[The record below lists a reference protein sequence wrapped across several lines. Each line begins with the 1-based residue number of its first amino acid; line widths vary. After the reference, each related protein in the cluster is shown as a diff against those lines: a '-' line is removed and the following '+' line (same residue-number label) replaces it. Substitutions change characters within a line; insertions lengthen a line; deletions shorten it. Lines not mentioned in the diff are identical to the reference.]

1 MGRITTAARVLFGGP
16 ERGLSDLPQYQS
28 RSRRSAR
35 PIATPLTPEQ
45 ALKNSV
51 WWAGLVLKSDL
62 MSTFPVDVVRDV
74 GGILVPVPNAGPLF
88 ISPSPGV
95 MLNEH
100 LYNRAWSLNSIGN
113 SVGIIRERN
122 AYGLPSQ
129 VELVP
134 MHTVVARMDGFRI
147 REWKIDNVR
156 YSKSEIWHERQ
167 FTQAGFELGLSP
179 LAQAAWSMNL
189 YESTQEFAA
198 EWFGNGLLPRGVL
211 RNTKRDKLDATLR
224 QSAKDSFRED
234 TANGDIFVTGVEWEW
249 TPAQTTAATAG
260 FLDQKTSS
268 EKDVAR
274 YIGVP
279 AGMLDVEVST
289 GNVTYANRLD
299 ANLQFLVTK
308 LGPDVVRLQDYWSQ
322 HALPKP
328 WKLRL
333 NTDALL
339 RMDPKGKADLLA
351 LLNANQLRTKNELRA
366 LDNLGDYTAEQ
377 MAELTLFAQ
386 MAKPV
391 PTGQPVQKEAHS
403 WLVPS

>member
-1 MGRITTAARVLFGGP
+1 MGRFATAARVLLGQDK
-16 ERGLSDLPQYQS
+16 RGLSDLPQFES
-28 RSRRSAR
+28 RSRRTAR
-35 PIATPLTPEQ
+35 ATASPLTPEQ

-74 GGILVPVPNAGPLF
+74 GGLLVPVPSAGPLF
-88 ISPSPGV
+88 VSPFPGV
-95 MLNEH
+95 MLHEH

-113 SVGIIRERN
+113 SVGIIHERN
-122 AYGLPSQ
+122 AFGLPSQ
-129 VELVP
+129 IELVP
-134 MHTVVARMDGFRI
+134 MGSVTARMNGTKVVKWRI
-147 REWKIDNVR
+147 GNTE
-156 YSKSEIWHERQ
+156 YEKSQIWHERQ
-167 FTQAGFELGLSP
+167 FTQAGFDLGLSP

-211 RNTKRDKLDATLR
+211 RNTKRDKLDAELR
-224 QSAKDSFRED
+224 DKAKQSFRED

-308 LGPDVVRLQDYWSQ
+308 LGPDVVRLQDFWSQ
-322 HALPKP
+322 NALPKP

-339 RMDPKGKADLLA
+339 RMDPKGKAELLE
-351 LLNANQLRTKNELRA
+351 LYSRNQLRTKNELRA
-366 LDNLGDYTAEQ
+366 LDNLGEYSAEQ
-377 MAELTLFAQ
+377 LAELTLFAQ

-391 PTGQPVQKEAHS
+391 PTGQPVQKGAS
-403 WLVPS
+403 PWLVPS

>member
-1 MGRITTAARVLFGGP
+1 MGRLTTAARVLFGSP
-16 ERGLSDLPQYQS
+16 QRGLSDVPGFES

-35 PIATPLTPEQ
+35 AVASPLTPDQ

-51 WWAGLVLKSDL
+51 WWSGLVLKSDL

-74 GGILVPVPNAGPLF
+74 GGILVPVANPGPLF
-88 ISPSPGV
+88 VSPSPGV

-100 LYNRAWSLNSIGN
+100 LYNRSWSLNSIGN

-122 AYGLPSQ
+122 AFGLPSQ
-129 VELVP
+129 VELVA
-134 MHTVVARMDGFRI
+134 MHTVVARLNGFKIVKWRI
-147 REWKIDNVR
+147 GNTE
-156 YSKSEIWHERQ
+156 YSPGEIWHERQ
-167 FTQAGFELGLSP
+167 FTQAGFDLGLSP

-211 RNTKRDKLDATLR
+211 RNTKRDKLDAKLR
-224 QSAKDSFRED
+224 RDAKESFRED

-274 YIGVP
+274 YVGVP

-333 NTDALL
+333 NTEALL
-339 RMDPKGKADLLA
+339 RMDPKGKADLLE
-351 LLNANQLRTKNELRA
+351 LYSRNQLRTKNELRA
-366 LDNLGDYTAEQ
+366 LDNLGAYTSEQ

-391 PTGQPVQKEAHS
+391 PTGPVQKEAQP